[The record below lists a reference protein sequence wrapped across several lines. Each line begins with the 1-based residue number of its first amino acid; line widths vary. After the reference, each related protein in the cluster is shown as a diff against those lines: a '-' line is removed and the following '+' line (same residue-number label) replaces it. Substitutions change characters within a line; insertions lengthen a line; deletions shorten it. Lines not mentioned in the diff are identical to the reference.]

1 MASPVAAVSI
11 RISFTS
17 NPDVIGA
24 EVVAPE
30 FIAAGAIGDAMIRS
44 SARGI
49 SAPRHSLVTFSRAGG
64 SATKTRGFTL
74 LELLVVI
81 VLIAAVTGLAVGVL
95 GVGKS
100 GRELRGAARTLATEL
115 RFTRVQAMTTGKSQ
129 TLQLDLDARSWNA
142 ARKHHGEI
150 SRDLQLRF
158 DGVRQEQ
165 RSQRSAAIRF
175 FPDGSSTGGRISLRA
190 GNAGIR
196 VDVRWLTG
204 EVTQAALTAADLSP

>member
-1 MASPVAAVSI
+1 M
-11 RISFTS
+11 ISAE
-17 NPDVIGA
+17 VIGTNA
-24 EVVAPE
+24 IE
-30 FIAAGAIGDAMIRS
+30 GATIRS
-44 SARGI
+44 A
-49 SAPRHSLVTFSRAGG
+49 A
-64 SATKTRGFTL
+64 KTHGFTL

-115 RFTRVQAMTTGKSQ
+115 RFTRVQAMTTGQSQ

-150 SRDLQLRF
+150 SKGLQLRF

-165 RSQRSAAIRF
+165 PTQRSAAIRF
-175 FPDGSSTGGRISLRA
+175 FPDGSSTGGRISLRT
-190 GNAGIR
+190 GDTGIR

-204 EVTQAALTAADLSP
+204 EVTQAELTQADLSP

>member
-49 SAPRHSLVTFSRAGG
+49 SATRHSLVAFSRA
-64 SATKTRGFTL
+64 SASAAKTRGFTL

-115 RFTRVQAMTTGKSQ
+115 RFTRVQAMTTGESQ

-204 EVTQAALTAADLSP
+204 EVTQAALTATDLSP